1 MKQHYDALKAKINI
15 RNRWIRFLGNISC
28 FKMQENGVQ
37 ENVEAL
43 FNSKHKSFSEFIKK
57 LCIFVISLECAPYP
71 LVK

>member
-37 ENVEAL
+37 ENVEAFSTQSTNHFL
-43 FNSKHKSFSEFIKK
+43 NLLKSFAY
-57 LCIFVISLECAPYP
+57 L
-71 LVK
+71 